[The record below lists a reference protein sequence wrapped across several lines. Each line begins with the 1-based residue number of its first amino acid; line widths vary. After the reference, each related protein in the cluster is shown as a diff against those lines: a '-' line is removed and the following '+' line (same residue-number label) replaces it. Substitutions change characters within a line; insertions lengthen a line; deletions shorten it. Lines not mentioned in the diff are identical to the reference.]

1 MGWEKNFNPLSIYRS
16 SPEKDFTP
24 SSALVNN
31 PLPEV
36 SKQSFLDQKDG
47 ATTEISITSGYVLA
61 EDSSPKK
68 LKKGKKTERKDET
81 KGETY
86 RQLRRRNII
95 MEAVRQH
102 SVIDDPTKLYKMIQ
116 ESEIQEGQSA
126 KMDKKSLMRLISKL
140 GKEGQIHNIRCV
152 FQVKLASHWSLPNTL
167 NTGFSLVSEW

>member
-1 MGWEKNFNPLSIYRS
+1 MLIHRS

-61 EDSSPKK
+61 EDLSPKK

-81 KGETY
+81 KGVTY
-86 RQLRRRNII
+86 RQLRRRNMI

-102 SVIDDPTKLYKMIQ
+102 SVIDDPTNLYKMIQ
-116 ESEIQEGQSA
+116 ESENQEGQSA

-140 GKEGQIHNIRCV
+140 GKEGQIHNFRCV
-152 FQVKLASHWSLPNTL
+152 FQVILASHWSILL
-167 NTGFSLVSEW
+167 ILASHWLIF